1 MGKTQLLYQMVISM
15 AVEVL
20 WKEYKENKD
29 LNLRNQLVMSYLWLV
44 KHLASRLAIR
54 MPSFMTQEDLENCG
68 VFGLMEAVEKYN
80 PDQGIDFETY
90 AYRRI
95 RGSMIDEIRRSNWLP
110 RTMWQK
116 LQELQVVKEKLEMEE
131 RLTETNLAKELGI
144 TLQELRKLESYYHRA
159 FSVSLDE
166 NLSVKD
172 NNGVKLSELIS
183 DPGSPDPFELVLKEE
198 GKTFLAAAIESLSE
212 KEKLLL
218 ALYYQEGL
226 NLREIGDVLGV
237 SESRVCQI
245 HGRAIARLRKIL
257 ERKYS

>member
-1 MGKTQLLYQMVISM
+1 MVKTMV
-15 AVEVL
+15 VEAL
-20 WKEYKENKD
+20 WKEYKENKN
-29 LNLRNQLVMSYLWLV
+29 LSLRNQLVMSYVWLV
-44 KHLASRLAIR
+44 KHLAGRVAIR
-54 MPSFMTQEDLENCG
+54 MPSFMSQDDLENCG
-68 VFGLMEAVEKYN
+68 VFGLIEAVEKYN

-95 RGSMIDEIRRSNWLP
+95 RGSMIDEIRKANWLP

-116 LQELQVVKEKLEMEE
+116 LQELQAAKEKLEVEE
-131 RLTETNLAKELGI
+131 RFSEENLAEELGI

-166 NLSVKD
+166 NLYVKD
-172 NNGVKLSELIS
+172 SNGVRLSELIS
-183 DPGSPDPFELVLKEE
+183 DPDSPDPFEQVLKEE
-198 GKTFLAAAIESLSE
+198 GKKNLAEAIESLSE

-245 HGRAIARLRKIL
+245 HGRSIARLRKIL